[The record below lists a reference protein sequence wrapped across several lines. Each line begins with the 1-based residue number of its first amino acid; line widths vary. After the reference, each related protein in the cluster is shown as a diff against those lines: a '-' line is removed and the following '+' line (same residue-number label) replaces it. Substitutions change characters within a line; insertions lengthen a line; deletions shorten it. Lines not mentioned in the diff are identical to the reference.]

1 MPRTTNHVVMS
12 FDSDHKLLMN
22 VRASGV
28 RRSPVTVRGR
38 TIVGGTIRW
47 RSAQKGQQPVLRSQ
61 KVERVEAEAGLVRWR
76 WKFQQAVEKSPMW
89 KVLSEKW

>member
-28 RRSPVTVRGR
+28 RRSPVTVKGR
-38 TIVGGTIRW
+38 TIVGGTVRR
-47 RSAQKGQQPVLRSQ
+47 RSAQKVSSRCFVPK
-61 KVERVEAEAGLVRWR
+61 KVERAEAEAGLVQWR
-76 WKFQQAVEKSPMW
+76 WKFQQAVEKSPMQ